1 MKQTTDDATEEG
13 KKSLSKTYF
22 TATNP
27 EMLHRSVRPSLR
39 CLMSSTRASSTF
51 STDATAFHG
60 LAPKDIDGN
69 TFSFDELKGKVRF
82 GRGCQ

>member
-1 MKQTTDDATEEG
+1 MKQTTDDATEERQ
-13 KKSLSKTYF
+13 KSYRKPFSRR
-22 TATNP
+22 NP

-39 CLMSSTRASSTF
+39 CVMSSTRASSTF